1 MCLYWIY
8 IGTACMLFN
17 SPQMAYNNLKIS
29 NSWLIII
36 KIIITLIWIIPA
48 SGQFLKVW
56 KKLLSTLENA
66 LQSLFNQASMLSV
79 SCPLYLLW

>member
-1 MCLYWIY
+1 MVNNKQDYY
-8 IGTACMLFN
+8 NFN
-17 SPQMAYNNLKIS
+17 LDY
-29 NSWLIII
+29 
-36 KIIITLIWIIPA
+36 IPA